1 MLMKNYRLKR
11 QSNILIWTFEH
22 TRGSFAITLFL
33 DVVFYNNLVY
43 IFGQQILLS
52 FGAGNRFVVNFL
64 SKD

>member
-33 DVVFYNNLVY
+33 DVVFNINLVY
-43 IFGQQILLS
+43 IFTNSVEFWGRKQIRS
-52 FGAGNRFVVNFL
+52 EFL
-64 SKD
+64 I